1 MKITQYCLRRPI
13 TTVMFFIALMILGIV
28 SMYRLPLEFMPKADF
43 PELDI
48 QIPYP
53 ASSPDEVNERII
65 KPIEEAISTLPGIE
79 KIVSRASINGAFMH
93 VSFKSGSN
101 VDYEVLEI
109 REKIDIIRDE
119 LPQDLDFIWI
129 WKYDSES
136 IPIFILGVYAQ
147 RYEPEINDLVD
158 QKIARE
164 LRKVDGVANVE
175 LWGEEQKRV
184 LVEVDREKLNQYGIR
199 LLNVFQAIVTNNLTL
214 DAGQVLHNGK
224 RYDIRV
230 VGQAVGPD
238 EIRNFPITEQVKI
251 GDVAEVRFDYT
262 FGMFR
267 GRIDR
272 QRAYII
278 LVRKESGSNTVQV
291 CRQVR
296 KVLERVLADPALTV
310 HGIKTRVFFDQS
322 QEITKAISG
331 LRASGIQGGILAALV
346 LFLLLRNLAST
357 LIICLAIPTS
367 IVIAIIAMHLGLG
380 MSFNMISLS
389 GLMLGIG
396 MLVDNSIVVM
406 EAIYSKMQE
415 GINGRRAAL
424 EGAKEVGLAIA
435 VSTTTTL
442 IVFLPLVFAAAS
454 ESVVI
459 MREFGIVLCLSI
471 SASLFVALTLI
482 PLLAGWLL
490 SSSKAK
496 VMGTPSWFLSFH
508 SFYMKTMQRALKRRR
523 RAVLIF
529 VAFFVLTFIPAL
541 LIEREFIPDTALRI
555 VRILVKFERALAIED
570 IDKVVDS
577 IEAKLWRHKD
587 DWGVETMAAFF
598 NKDFVEINLILP
610 EYDPKLS
617 RNTVKELVK
626 KYLAKEANYP
636 GVSYDLETMGF
647 EGPVSGGLSVRVLG
661 DDPQVLME
669 YAERMRERLKTIP
682 ELTDVKPIA
691 YESEKELSIYLDRE
705 LAKIYDVDITQAGYE
720 IAYGIRGVNA
730 GWVQHQDK
738 QVDIVMQLKEEHRNT
753 LTAVKNYPISNREG
767 KLIPLGSF
775 AKIASNPVPRAI
787 RRENRRTAVRIPIEY
802 SQKDLF
808 TLKKKIASALEGFSL
823 PRGYAWTM
831 SDEFDKVRDAFITLL
846 EAIALAIVL
855 VFIIM
860 VAQFESFFLPFV
872 IMFSMPF
879 AVIGVY
885 WGLFITGNTMNVL
898 SGAGMLLLA
907 GIVVNNA
914 IVLVDHINNLRK
926 KGLDKRESLVKAASD
941 RLRPIMMTGATTLV
955 GLFPMALG
963 ANDQG
968 RLIYSPLAIAVLGGI
983 FTSTTLV
990 PILIPVI
997 YSYSDDAV
1005 ETIKQKLT
1013 KIYLAFVS

>member
-1 MKITQYCLRRPI
+1 M
-13 TTVMFFIALMILGIV
+13 MFFLALVILGVV

-53 ASSPDEVNERII
+53 ASSPNEVNERIV
-65 KPIEEAISTLPGIE
+65 KPIEEAVSTLPGIE
-79 KIVSRASINGAFMH
+79 KIVSRASINGAFIH
-93 VSFKSGSN
+93 VTFKSGSN
-101 VDYEVLEI
+101 FDYEVLEI
-109 REKIDIIRDE
+109 REKIGIIRDE
-119 LPQDLDFIWI
+119 LPEDLDFIWI

-147 RYEPEINDLVD
+147 KYVPEINDLVD

-164 LRKVDGVANVE
+164 LRKIDGVANVE

-184 LVEVDREKLNQYGIR
+184 LVEVDREKLDHYGIR
-199 LLNVFQAIVTNNLTL
+199 LLHVFQAIVTNNLTL
-214 DAGQVLHNGK
+214 DAGQALHNGK
-224 RYDIRV
+224 RYDIRI
-230 VGQAVGPD
+230 VGQAVGAD
-238 EIRNFPITEQVKI
+238 QIRNFPITDRVKI
-251 GDVAEVRFDYT
+251 GDVADVKFDYT

-278 LVRKESGSNTVQV
+278 LVRKESGANTVYV
-291 CRQVR
+291 CGQVR
-296 KVLERVLADPALTV
+296 KVLARVLDDPALKI
-310 HGIKTRVFFDQS
+310 HGIKTRIFFDQS

-331 LRASGIQGGILAALV
+331 LKSSGIQGGILAALV
-346 LFLLLRNLAST
+346 LLLFLKNLQST
-357 LIICLAIPTS
+357 LIICVAIPTS
-367 IVIAIIAMHLGLG
+367 IIMAIIAMHLVLG

-406 EAIYSKMQE
+406 EAIYSKVQE
-415 GINGRRAAL
+415 GLRGRRAAL
-424 EGAKEVGLAIA
+424 EGTKEVGLAIA

-442 IVFLPLVFAAAS
+442 VVFLPLVFAAAS

-490 SSSKAK
+490 TSSQAKTINTPRWFSIFHYSYLATMKKA
-496 VMGTPSWFLSFH
+496 LN
-508 SFYMKTMQRALKRRR
+508 QRRKAL
-523 RAVLIF
+523 LTF
-529 VAFFVLTFIPAL
+529 VACFVLTFIPAAFT
-541 LIEREFIPDTALRI
+541 EREFIPDTALRI
-555 VRILVKFERALAIED
+555 VRLLVKFEKALAIED

-587 DWGVETMAAFF
+587 EWGLETMAAFF

-626 KYLAKEANYP
+626 AYLAKEAKYP
-636 GVSYDLETMGF
+636 GVNYDLETMGF
-647 EGPVSGGLSVRVLG
+647 EGPVSGGLAVRILG
-661 DDPQVLME
+661 DDPKILME
-669 YAERMRERLKTIP
+669 EAERIREKLKTIP
-682 ELTDVKPIA
+682 QLTDVKPIA
-691 YESEKELSIYLDRE
+691 YESEKELKIYLDRE

-720 IAYGIRGVNA
+720 VAYGIRGVTA
-730 GWVQHQDK
+730 GWVQYQEK
-738 QVDIVMQLKEEHRNT
+738 QVDIVMQLKEKDRNT
-753 LTAVKNYPISNREG
+753 LTAVKNYPISNNNGR
-767 KLIPLGSF
+767 LIPLANF
-775 AKIASNPVPRAI
+775 AKIEPEAVPRAI
-787 RRENRRTAVRIPIEY
+787 RRENRRTSIRIPIEY

-808 TLKKKIASALEGFSL
+808 TLKKKISSALEGFSL
-823 PRGYAWTM
+823 PRGYLWTM

-879 AVIGVY
+879 ALIGIY
-885 WGLFITGNTMNVL
+885 WALFITGNTLNVL

-926 KGLDKRESLVKAASD
+926 KGMDKTESLIKATSD

-955 GLFPMALG
+955 GLFPMAIG

-983 FTSTTLV
+983 FTSTILV
-990 PILIPVI
+990 PLLIPVI
-997 YSYSDDAV
+997 YSYSDDVV
-1005 ETIKQKLT
+1005 EVVKQKLI
-1013 KIYLAFVS
+1013 KIYIAFVS